1 MTDISQ
7 KTSEKKISKKEAR
20 KLVSEKF
27 AIALADYRSNVK
39 EKKFASNL
47 KKASKLFAADIAKA
61 ISRQRQK
68 LQKPTKIKAVKDTV
82 PEQQTN
88 STEAAV

>member
-1 MTDISQ
+1 MTDSSQ
-7 KTSEKKISKKEAR
+7 KTSEKKLSKKEAR
-20 KLVSEKF
+20 RLVSEKI

-68 LQKPTKIKAVKDTV
+68 LQKPAKIKAVKNNMT
-82 PEQQTN
+82 EQPTN
-88 STEAAV
+88 STEAIV